1 MIRIILSGANGA
13 MGKNVQELIA
23 QQPDLVIACGID
35 RHPDPS
41 ANFPQFE
48 SFREEGIHGDVIIDF
63 SHYTAVPDLVN
74 FAAHRGIPAVICTT
88 GLSDEIISDIEAA
101 SSQVGIFRSG
111 NMSLGIN
118 LLIDLAR
125 RASEILG
132 DRYDVEIIEKHHNK
146 KLDAPS
152 GTALMIADG
161 VNQGRE
167 SAAQYVYQ
175 HGRHGKDA
183 KRQPDEIGIHAVR
196 GGTIVGEHTI
206 LFAGTDEVLEIHH
219 SAASKKVFAEGAIK
233 AARFMVGAGPGLFS
247 MKNIL

>member
-13 MGKNVQELIA
+13 MGKNVRELVA
-23 QQPDLVIACGID
+23 EQPDLVISCGID
-35 RHPDPS
+35 RHPDPD
-41 ANFPQFE
+41 AKFPQFD
-48 SFREEGIHGDVIIDF
+48 SFEAEGIEGDVIIDF
-63 SHYTAVPDLVN
+63 SHYTAVPGLVN
-74 FAAHRGIPAVICTT
+74 FAAASGIPAVICTT
-88 GLSDEIISDIEAA
+88 GLSEDIISDIEAKA
-101 SSQVGIFRSG
+101 SKVALFRSG

-132 DRYDVEIIEKHHNK
+132 QRYDIEIIEKHHNK

-161 VNQGRE
+161 VNE
-167 SAAQYVYQ
+167 AANKAYNYQ

-183 KRQPDEIGIHAVR
+183 KRMPNEIGIHAVR
-196 GGTIVGEHTI
+196 GGTIVGEHQI
-206 LFAGTDEVLEIHH
+206 LFAGTDEVLEIKH

-233 AARFMVGAGPGLFS
+233 AARFLKDAGPGLYS
-247 MKNIL
+247 MKDIL